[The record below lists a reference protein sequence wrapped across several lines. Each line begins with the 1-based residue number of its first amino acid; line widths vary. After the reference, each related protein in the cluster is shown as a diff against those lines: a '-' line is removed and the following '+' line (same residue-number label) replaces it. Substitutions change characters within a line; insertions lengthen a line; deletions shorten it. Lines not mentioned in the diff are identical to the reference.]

1 MPLFD
6 VNLAQMETFRL
17 CERSVKSFADD
28 LASRATAR
36 ILIPTEVTGLS
47 IELCTKPIS
56 RTFVPARLTTLE
68 SAERA
73 AGLVLLA
80 VAAPVI
86 AVSGLIVA
94 ILARRSPLVA
104 HLRVGQDQTLFWM
117 LKLRSMWATEPVRD
131 RERGWIERV
140 VAEPE
145 GDHKI
150 PDDSRVTS
158 RFAVFC
164 RRHSID
170 ELPQLWHV
178 FRGEMS
184 LVGPRPLTRGEI
196 VRYIGVHAAELLSRK
211 PGLTGLWQ
219 VSGRST
225 VPFPERAALDLR
237 LVRTLTPSVYLKILL
252 RTIPALISGSGAW

>member
-1 MPLFD
+1 
-6 VNLAQMETFRL
+6 
-17 CERSVKSFADD
+17 
-28 LASRATAR
+28 
-36 ILIPTEVTGLS
+36 LS
-47 IELCTKPIS
+47 IELCTKSIP
-56 RTFVPARLTTLE
+56 RTFVPERLTLLE
-68 SAERA
+68 SVERA

-80 VAAPVI
+80 AAAPVI
-86 AVSGLIVA
+86 AVSGLTVA

-104 HLRVGQDQTLFWM
+104 HLRVGQDQTLFWV
-117 LKLRSMWATEPVRD
+117 LKLRTMWTSDPILD

-150 PDDSRVTS
+150 PDDGRVTS
-158 RFAVFC
+158 RFAAFC

-184 LVGPRPLTRGEI
+184 LVGPRPLTQGEI
-196 VRYIGVHAAELLSRK
+196 VRYIGVDAAELLSRK

-219 VSGRST
+219 VSGRSA
-225 VPFPERAALDLR
+225 VPFPERAALDLQ
-237 LVRTLTPSVYLKILL
+237 LVRTLTPPVYLKILF
-252 RTIPALISGSGAW
+252 RTIPALIYGTGAW